1 MNNDSTNNQIE
12 PNQKPP
18 KKKNSL
24 LKNIMWAVLFVLMA
38 AISLGLIF
46 HSQVEGWLIKSYQPS
61 LTNADIMSN
70 KKTTKASFDF
80 AAVEDMDLQKVAAAR
95 ASNTKLNIIGIISI
109 PDIDMNLTIAPG
121 VDNYTLALAVG
132 TLNPE
137 QEMGEGNYALA
148 AHHMVAKDALF
159 GPLVYKAEKKQKIYL
174 TDLDKVYEYK
184 ITKRELIA
192 ETDVQVIDPVEGKK
206 LITMITCD
214 ASGDKRWMVQGEL
227 VKTYDIDDAPK
238 KAIEGFQKAADVK
251 ENF

>member
-1 MNNDSTNNQIE
+1 MNNDSTKNQIE
-12 PNQKPP
+12 PGQKKP

-61 LTNADIMSN
+61 LTSADIKNN
-70 KKTTKASFDF
+70 KNASASFDF
-80 AAVEDMDLQKVAAAR
+80 DAVEDMDLQKVAAAR

-137 QEMGEGNYALA
+137 QEMGDGNYALA

-159 GPLVYKAEKKQKIYL
+159 GPLVYKAEKNQKVYL

-184 ITKRELIA
+184 ITKRELIS
-192 ETDVQVIDPVEGKK
+192 ETDIQVIDPVEDKK

-238 KAIEGFQKAADVK
+238 KAMQGFQKAADVK
-251 ENF
+251 KNF